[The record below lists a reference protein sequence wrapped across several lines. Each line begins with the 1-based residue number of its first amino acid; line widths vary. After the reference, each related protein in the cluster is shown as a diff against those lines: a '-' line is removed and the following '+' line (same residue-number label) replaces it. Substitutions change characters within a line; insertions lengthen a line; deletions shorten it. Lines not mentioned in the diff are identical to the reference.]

1 MASPGDQPHAIAVTL
16 EAQAVS
22 VVFYLVKPVRT
33 GGHDFAGYQNAKL
46 KLHGPKI
53 RLPQIEA
60 LELARLSRKSR
71 PELLGRHCSIS
82 VTDEDGAGI
91 YIIPLDDVKPNVY
104 PPHGLRLQSAIEATR
119 RASRK
124 RTRGQRRS
132 AQYLQQPF
140 RVRKTS
146 ILIQFCTGRTGDVR
160 P

>member
-1 MASPGDQPHAIAVTL
+1 MQNSNFLGRR
-16 EAQAVS
+16 
-22 VVFYLVKPVRT
+22 Y
-33 GGHDFAGYQNAKL
+33 GY
-46 KLHGPKI
+46 
-53 RLPQIEA
+53 QIEA

-91 YIIPLDDVKPNVY
+91 CIIPLDDIKPNVY

-119 RASRK
+119 RAPRK

-140 RVRKTS
+140 CVRKTG
-146 ILIQFCTGRTGDVR
+146 ILIQFCTGRTGDVLCVR
-160 P
+160 KRRQAARRFWKE